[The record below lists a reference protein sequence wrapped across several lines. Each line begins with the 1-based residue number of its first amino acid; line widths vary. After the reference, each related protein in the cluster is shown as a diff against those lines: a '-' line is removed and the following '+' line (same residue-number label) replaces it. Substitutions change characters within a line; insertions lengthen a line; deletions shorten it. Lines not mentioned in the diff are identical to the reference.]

1 MKSRGKNLKEGENVE
16 IWLDKK
22 ENWFSNV
29 TVNKV
34 KVNWEKY
41 DVGSIFL
48 YTESPTL
55 KKWTKDITNSF
66 GDGKKII
73 TPEQVDFH

>member
-1 MKSRGKNLKEGENVE
+1 MKSRGNNLKEGENVD

-66 GDGKKII
+66 GEVKKII